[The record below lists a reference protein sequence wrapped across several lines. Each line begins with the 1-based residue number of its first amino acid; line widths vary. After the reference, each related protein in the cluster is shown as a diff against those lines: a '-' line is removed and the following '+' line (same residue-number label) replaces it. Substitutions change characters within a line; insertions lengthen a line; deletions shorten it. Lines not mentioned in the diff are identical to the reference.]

1 MQTIIA
7 GAGLTGLSC
16 GYILKDA
23 IVIEKQPYIGGL
35 AHTFSHNGLRFDIGG
50 HRFLTYKPSINRFVK
65 NLLGNELRV
74 INRRSKIFKDNK
86 FLDYPPSYSIIFDF
100 PVFKSLGILG
110 SYLFRQCFP
119 VREMS
124 FKDKSIN
131 RFGGALYNFY
141 FRGYTQKIWGIPCDQ
156 ISTDWF
162 EARLANLSLKD
173 ALKVAFSKRN
183 HKIKPFSG
191 RFLYPVFGIGML
203 AEKLA
208 QGQRIELDSRL
219 TAINYTGNQIRSV
232 VINHEKEY
240 PCHRLVSTIPIN
252 DFTNMLNPT
261 HNVRSA
267 LSNLRYRDIICVFLI
282 LNIPRLTEWHW
293 IYFPDEQIFGRLHEP
308 KNWSEDLA
316 KPDKTGICLEIFC
329 NRTDKI
335 WVEDDKDIVSEVIED
350 LPFKAKSSVMDYY
363 VIRVKNAYPVYDLDY
378 DKNLSVVREFLS
390 GFKNLYIAGRT
401 GTFRYINMD
410 ECIKEGLKLGTFLLI
425 KE

>member
-16 GYILKDA
+16 GYALKDA
-23 IVIEKQPYIGGL
+23 TLIEEKPYIGGL
-35 AHTFSHNGLRFDIGG
+35 AHTFNYNGFRFDIGG

-74 INRRSKIFKDNK
+74 INRKSKIFKDNK
-86 FLDYPPSYSIIFDF
+86 FLDYPPSYSIIFDI

-141 FRGYTQKIWGIPCDQ
+141 FRGYTQKIWGIPCDK

-162 EARLANLSLKD
+162 EARLSNISLKD

-183 HKIKPFSG
+183 HKSKSFSG
-191 RFLYPVFGIGML
+191 RFLYPAFGIGML

-208 QGQRIELDSRL
+208 KGLRIELNSKL
-219 TAINYTGNQIRSV
+219 TAINYRENQIRSV
-232 VINHEKEY
+232 VINHGKEY
-240 PCHRLVSTIPIN
+240 PCDRLISTMPIN
-252 DFTNMLNPT
+252 DLANMLSPP
-261 HNVRSA
+261 RSVEGA
-267 LSNLRYRDIICVFLI
+267 LSNLKYRDLICVFLI
-282 LNIPRLTEWHW
+282 LNVPRLTDWHW
-293 IYFPDEQIFGRLHEP
+293 IYFPDKEIFGRFHEP
-308 KNWSEDLA
+308 KNWSQALA
-316 KPDKTGICLEIFC
+316 NPDKTGICLEIFC
-329 NRTDKI
+329 NRTDEI
-335 WVEDDKDIVSEVIED
+335 WKKKDQSIVDKTMDD
-350 LPFKAKSSVMDYY
+350 LPFKDKSSLADYY
-363 VIRVKNAYPVYDLDY
+363 IVRIKDAYPVYDIDY
-378 DKNLSVVREFLS
+378 GKNLGLVKEFLA

-401 GTFRYINMD
+401 GGFRYINMD
-410 ECIKEGLKLGTFLLI
+410 ECVKEGLKLGRFLTQL
-425 KE
+425 